1 MKILFLD
8 IDGVL
13 NSSASVLATVEPTAA
28 RWYAWC
34 GLESYFNEVGYLPR
48 FTFDTIDPVAVGL
61 INRLLKRDEELKI
74 VLSSSHRTLFCG
86 DKFQLIEPFRRHA
99 SSTGLI
105 DFGSALHIDLLVLYL
120 QALGLNVTADTLY
133 DVTLVLNQPR
143 GLEIKQ
149 WLDNC
154 PYPIEDYVV
163 LDDNSDIQ
171 PHVPNHVQPTDGL
184 NAAHYYEL
192 CRHLNMSES
201 KIIISGKSA

>member
-13 NSSASVLATVEPTAA
+13 NSSASVLATVEPTTA
-28 RWYAWC
+28 RLDALS
-34 GLESYFNEVGYLPR
+34 GLDVYFEDLGYLPR

-86 DKFQLIEPFRRHA
+86 DKFQLVEPFRRRA

-105 DFGSALHIDLLVLYL
+105 DFGSALHLDMLVMYL
-120 QALGLNVTADTLY
+120 QALGLDITSDTLY
-133 DVTLVLNQPR
+133 DITPR
-143 GLEIKQ
+143 LFEERGKEIKQ
-149 WLDNC
+149 WLDIC

-163 LDDNSDIQ
+163 LDDGGDIQ